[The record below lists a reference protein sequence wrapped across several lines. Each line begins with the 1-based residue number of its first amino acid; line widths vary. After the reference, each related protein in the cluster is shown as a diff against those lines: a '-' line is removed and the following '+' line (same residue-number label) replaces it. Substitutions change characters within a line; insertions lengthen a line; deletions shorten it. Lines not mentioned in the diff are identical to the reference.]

1 MHEFLVKSGT
11 CHNAFLPFMFY
22 FGNPFSKFRS
32 RGYWPTYMGGGL
44 SKTGVIS
51 GKDVYLSIIEIAFIS
66 LILS

>member
-11 CHNAFLPFMFY
+11 CHSTFLPFMFY
-22 FGNPFSKFRS
+22 FGNPFSKS
-32 RGYWPTYMGGGL
+32 KDYWDTYMGGGL

-51 GKDVYLSIIEIAFIS
+51 GNDVYLSIIEIAFIS